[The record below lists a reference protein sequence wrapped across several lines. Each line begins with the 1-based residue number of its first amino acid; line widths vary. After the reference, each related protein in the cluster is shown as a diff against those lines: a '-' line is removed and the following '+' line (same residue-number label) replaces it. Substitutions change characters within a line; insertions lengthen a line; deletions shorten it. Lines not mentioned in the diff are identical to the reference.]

1 MASSLLH
8 ILKGVCN
15 KNIVGISKPGKARL
29 DIEVSQKMFLPTV
42 GIRPG
47 LNLFCFFTGGF
58 HGDHVG
64 QIAVICRTNFAL
76 FNNVVQTCT
85 RNNKTRIGFA
95 GVSYG
100 TVK

>member
-29 DIEVSQKMFLPTV
+29 NIEVSQKMFLPTV

-47 LNLFCFFTGGF
+47 LNLFCFLQ
-58 HGDHVG
+58 VASMA
-64 QIAVICRTNFAL
+64 IILVKLPSFAEL
-76 FNNVVQTCT
+76 TLLCSTMWCKHAQ
-85 RNNKTRIGFA
+85 
-95 GVSYG
+95 G
-100 TVK
+100 TIKQELVLLG